1 MAKQYGGERAT
12 YDNAGI
18 IVKVVFPSQNFC
30 AERTAPPMAGHAYA
44 MRTVRERRLA
54 GPRRPGKA
62 ARGEPGE
69 GKTTGLPGSA
79 LRGIP
84 RHIAA
89 SGLQDGRGCER
100 PLR

>member
-1 MAKQYGGERAT
+1 
-12 YDNAGI
+12 
-18 IVKVVFPSQNFC
+18 
-30 AERTAPPMAGHAYA
+30 MAGRAAA
-44 MRTVRERRLA
+44 MRPARERRLA
-54 GPRRPGKA
+54 GPAPLAEATHGRAGRPGKA

-100 PLR
+100 SP